1 MPSKDSLVDLTSGFL
16 EVLSE
21 TLDIDLTIKKLNI
34 SKEDARAILKDLID
48 RKKAPHAVKEGV
60 PRKSG
65 PCEIYVDGASRGNP
79 GKAGAGAV
87 IRDLDGNVLR
97 KLKSYLGVTTNNAAE
112 YRALIMAL
120 EAARSMH
127 IADIKVFADSDLMVK
142 QLNGVYKV
150 RSTDLLPLFAKAVEL
165 REGFRSFKIAH
176 IYREKNSLADSLANE
191 AIDAQGG

>member
-48 RKKAPHAVKEGV
+48 RKKAPHVVKEAV
-60 PRKSG
+60 PRKGG

-87 IRDLDGNVLR
+87 IRDPEGNVLK

-127 IADIKVFADSDLMVK
+127 LADIKVFADSDLMVK

-150 RSTDLLPLFAKAVEL
+150 KSTDLLPLFTKAVEL

-191 AIDAQGG
+191 AIDAHAG